1 MTLRKRNIKGND
13 LQRKLSAAWKQAT
26 IANMTIGLEDSSGRG
41 SGDVRSRTQSEIMTF
56 GELSL
61 RKLRC

>member
-1 MTLRKRNIKGND
+1 MICKGNW
-13 LQRKLSAAWKQAT
+13 SAAWKQAT